1 MVYPGPMGLITGLL
15 LAAVTPGSAGGT
27 SGLWFTGHG
36 YNLTISQGHEAKL
49 NCSLQGMEEPE
60 IQWQKDGVPVQSADQ
75 MYIPVDEDHW
85 ISFLSLKNVERPDA
99 GRYWCEAE
107 ESGVKAVSEDIWI
120 NVEGVPYFT
129 LEPKHL
135 AVFPNTPFN
144 MSCAAV
150 GPPEPLTII
159 WWMGDSPVPR
169 KPENSPSVLYVPGIH
184 QSTVFSCEAHN
195 VKGVSSSRTAIVQ
208 IKGLPLP
215 PYNLTVGK
223 VTGSTA
229 AVSWSPGFDSYSSI
243 QSCTIQVLGSHD
255 THDMYSKHI
264 VVPPFATT
272 LEDLRPL
279 TNHSLRVRCTNEM
292 GASPFTDW
300 LSFQTLES
308 APQLAPQNIR
318 VVRTDD
324 GLVLEWEEVAPA
336 LENYSLLG
344 YRVQWEQDNMTQGE
358 LFVQGNQANVTVW
371 DPHKDLTVKVCVS
384 NSAGCGPWSDFLVAA
399 HKEEADRQRR
409 PNARMSWVPMVLGIL
424 TALVTVVA
432 VTLIFLRKRR
442 KETRFGQIFGS
453 VLGRGGP
460 VIQFTAARSFNRR
473 GPEVM
478 EATLDS
484 IGISDELKS
493 KLKDVLI
500 QQQQFT
506 LGRTLGKGEFGS
518 VREAQLKLEDGS
530 LQKVAVKMLKTEI
543 FCSSDIEEFLREAAF
558 MKEFDHPNV
567 CKLIGVSLRSRT
579 KGRLP
584 VPMVILPFMKHGD
597 LHTFLLMSRIGEEPV
612 NLPLQTLVRFMID
625 ICSGM
630 EYLSAKNFI
639 HRDLATRNC
648 MLNEDM
654 TVCVADFGLSK
665 KIYSGDYYR
674 QGSASKLPVKWL
686 ALESLADNVYT
697 IHSDVWA
704 FGVTLWEIV
713 TRGQTPYAG
722 IENSEIYTYLVA
734 GHRLK
739 QPPDCLDQL
748 YDMMCHCWTTDPKR
762 RPSFTNLRRQLETIL
777 GRLSVLSDSDDRVY
791 VNLGDTCGASAGIS
805 AISNFGTEEVFCV
818 DSSQTLGATAITSD
832 YRYIV
837 NPGCLREAES
847 WPPSAA
853 NGEARGLL
861 HADEDDDEEEDDEEE
876 DDDIREDHVVI
887 NL

>member
-1 MVYPGPMGLITGLL
+1 MVYLGTDSLITGLL
-15 LAAVTPGSAGGT
+15 LASVTLGYVGEAT
-27 SGLWFTGHG
+27 GLGFTGHG
-36 YNLTISQGHEAKL
+36 YNLTVSQGHEAKL

-60 IQWQKDGVPVQSADQ
+60 IQWLKDGVPVPTADQ
-75 MYIPVDEDHW
+75 MYIPLDEDHW

-107 ESGVKAVSEDIWI
+107 DNGVKAVSKSIWMM
-120 NVEGVPYFT
+120 VEGVPYFT
-129 LEPKHL
+129 VEPKDL
-135 AVFPNTPFN
+135 AVLPNSSFN
-144 MSCAAV
+144 MSCEAV
-150 GPPEPLTII
+150 GPPEPLAII
-159 WWMGDSPVPR
+159 WWMGDSPVDR
-169 KPENSPSVLYVPGIH
+169 KPGGSPSVLLVPGIRET
-184 QSTVFSCEAHN
+184 TVFSCEAHN
-195 VKGVSSSRTAIVQ
+195 KKGVSSSRTAIVR

-215 PYNLTVGK
+215 PYNLTVSK
-223 VTGSTA
+223 VTDSTA
-229 AVSWSPGFDSYSSI
+229 AVTWSPGFDSYSPLH
-243 QSCTIQVLGSHD
+243 SCTIQVLSLYG
-255 THDMYSKHI
+255 TYDMYSQL
-264 VVPPFATT
+264 VSVPPFAIV
-272 LEDLRPL
+272 LEDLQPL
-279 TNHSLRVRCTNEM
+279 TNHSVRVQCTNEV
-292 GASPFTDW
+292 GASHFTEW
-300 LSFQTLES
+300 HSFQTHES
-308 APQLAPQNIR
+308 VPQLAPQNVH
-318 VVRTDD
+318 VVRTDS
-324 GLVLEWEEVAPA
+324 GLVLEWEEVVPD

-344 YRVQWEQDNMTQGE
+344 YKVQWEQENVTLGE
-358 LFVQGNQANVTVW
+358 QFVQGNQANLTIW
-371 DPHKDLTVKVCVS
+371 NPQKDLTVRVCIA
-384 NSAGCGPWSDFLVAA
+384 NAAGCGPWSDFLLEAS
-399 HKEEADRQRR
+399 KEEAGRQRH
-409 PNARMSWVPMVLGIL
+409 PHTRMSWVPMVLGIL

-432 VTLIFLRKRR
+432 MTLIFLRKRR
-442 KETRFGQIFGS
+442 KETRFGNMLGS
-453 VLGRGGP
+453 MLGRGGP

-473 GPEVM
+473 GPELM

-484 IGISDELKS
+484 IGISEELKS

-518 VREAQLKLEDGS
+518 VREAQLKLDDGS
-530 LQKVAVKMLKTEI
+530 LQKVAVKMLKSEI

-612 NLPLQTLVRFMID
+612 NLPIQTLIRFMID

-648 MLNEDM
+648 MLHEDM

-674 QGSASKLPVKWL
+674 QGCASKLPVKWL

-697 IHSDVWA
+697 VYSDVWA

-722 IENSEIYTYLVA
+722 VENSEIYSYLIA
-734 GHRLK
+734 GNRLK
-739 QPPDCLDQL
+739 QPPDCLDEL
-748 YDMMCHCWTTDPKR
+748 YEMMCQCWITEPKR
-762 RPSFTNLRRQLETIL
+762 RPSFADLRRQLEAIW
-777 GRLSVLSDSDDRVY
+777 GRLSLLSDSQDPLY
-791 VNLGDTCGASAGIS
+791 VNLREIC
-805 AISNFGTEEVFCV
+805 
-818 DSSQTLGATAITSD
+818 GATAGGSVLHSGFGIEEDCCTDTSQTGGATAVTSD

-837 NPGCLREAES
+837 NPGCLREVEE
-847 WPPSAA
+847 WPISAH
-853 NGEARGLL
+853 NGEALGLL
-861 HADEDDDEEEDDEEE
+861 HVEDEDEEEEMQE
-876 DDDIREDHVVI
+876 DQVVI

>member
-1 MVYPGPMGLITGLL
+1 MVYPGPVGLITGLL
-15 LAAVTPGSAGGT
+15 LATVTLGLPEDAA
-27 SGLWFTGHG
+27 GLWFTDRG
-36 YNLTISQGHEAKL
+36 YNLTVPQGNEAKL
-49 NCSLQGMEEPE
+49 NCSLKGMEEPE
-60 IQWQKDGVPVQSADQ
+60 IQWLKDGNPVHSADQ
-75 MYIPVDEDHW
+75 MYIPVNEDHW
-85 ISFLSLKNVERPDA
+85 ISFLSLKNVQRPDA
-99 GRYWCEAE
+99 GRYWCEADDK
-107 ESGVKAVSEDIWI
+107 GVKAVSKDIWVM
-120 NVEGVPYFT
+120 VEGVPYFT
-129 LEPKHL
+129 VEPKDL
-135 AVFPNTPFN
+135 AVSPNSPFN

-150 GPPEPLTII
+150 GPPEPLAII
-159 WWMGDSPVPR
+159 WWMGNSQLSR
-169 KPENSPSVLYVPGIH
+169 KPESSPSVLSVPGIR
-184 QSTVFSCEAHN
+184 QSTVFYCEAQN
-195 VKGVSSSRTAIVQ
+195 IKGVSSSRMAIVR
-208 IKGLPLP
+208 IKENNYLSFYITISKL
-215 PYNLTVGK
+215 
-223 VTGSTA
+223 TGSTA
-229 AVSWSPGFDSYSSI
+229 EVSWNPGFDNYSALY
-243 QSCTIQVLGSHD
+243 SCTIQVLASYDIHEI
-255 THDMYSKHI
+255 YSEIIAKD
-264 VVPPFATT
+264 PPFATV
-272 LEDLRPL
+272 LENLRPL

-292 GASPFTDW
+292 GPSPFTDW
-300 LSFQTLES
+300 VSFQTQVS
-308 APQLAPQNIR
+308 VPQFAPQN
-318 VVRTDD
+318 VHMVNTES
-324 GLVLEWEEVAPA
+324 GPLLEWEDVAPA

-344 YRVQWEQDNMTQGE
+344 YRVQWEHDNITQGE
-358 LFVQGNQANVTVW
+358 IYVPGNQANLSFW
-371 DPHKDLTVKVCVS
+371 DAHKDLTVRVCVM
-384 NSAGCGPWSDFLVAA
+384 NAAGCGPWSDLLLVAP
-399 HKEEADRQRR
+399 KEEAGKQFR
-409 PNARMSWVPMVLGIL
+409 PHTRMSWVPLVLGIL

-518 VREAQLKLEDGS
+518 VREAQLKLEDGCF
-530 LQKVAVKMLKTEI
+530 QKVAVKMLKTEI

-597 LHTFLLMSRIGEEPV
+597 LHTFLLMSRIGEEPI
-612 NLPLQTLVRFMID
+612 NLPIQTLLRFMID

-630 EYLSAKNFI
+630 EYLSSKNFI

-674 QGSASKLPVKWL
+674 QGCASKLPVKWL

-697 IHSDVWA
+697 VYSDVWA

-722 IENSEIYTYLVA
+722 IENSEIYSYLIA
-734 GHRLK
+734 GNRLK
-739 QPPDCLDQL
+739 QPPECLDEL
-748 YDMMCHCWTTDPKR
+748 YQMMCHCWNTEPKR
-762 RPSFTNLRRQLETIL
+762 RPSFADLKRQLEAIW
-777 GRLSVLSDSDDRVY
+777 GRLSLLSESDDPLY
-791 VNLGDTCGASAGIS
+791 VNIGAACGASGGIS
-805 AISNFGTEEVFCV
+805 LFADFSGTETCGT
-818 DSSQTLGATAITSD
+818 DTIQTCGPTTVTSD

-837 NPGCLREAES
+837 NPGCLREVDN
-847 WPPSAA
+847 WPQDAIP
-853 NGEARGLL
+853 GEARGLL
-861 HADEDDDEEEDDEEE
+861 NEDEEEDDGMQE
-876 DDDIREDHVVI
+876 DQVVI